1 MLRALR
7 LIDDDDACEHI
18 INTSKL
24 TEAQLSKVVKVD
36 GVPWLATEVGLL
48 KEFPDDKR
56 TPFRKLAKKRGK
68 KQPIGLSRIK
78 LPRVYPRPEASRN
91 RPKQRRHKRSRQRRS
106 KRNSWPMAF
115 PSKSKQT
122 LEPKKRHAR

>member
-68 KQPIGLSRIK
+68 K
-78 LPRVYPRPEASRN
+78 LPKTDKKAINGVETYPEPEFQKGKKAQLLRKNVSGGEENVSDDVYDSALRA
-91 RPKQRRHKRSRQRRS
+91 
-106 KRNSWPMAF
+106 
-115 PSKSKQT
+115 
-122 LEPKKRHAR
+122 KKK

>member
-7 LIDDDDACEHI
+7 LIDDDDAREHI
-18 INTSKL
+18 LNIRKL

-48 KEFPDDKR
+48 KEFPDNKR

-68 KQPIGLSRIK
+68 K
-78 LPRVYPRPEASRN
+78 LPKTDKKAIVDVETYPEPEFQKGKKGQLVQKNVSGGEENMLDDVYDSAVRA
-91 RPKQRRHKRSRQRRS
+91 
-106 KRNSWPMAF
+106 
-115 PSKSKQT
+115 
-122 LEPKKRHAR
+122 KKK